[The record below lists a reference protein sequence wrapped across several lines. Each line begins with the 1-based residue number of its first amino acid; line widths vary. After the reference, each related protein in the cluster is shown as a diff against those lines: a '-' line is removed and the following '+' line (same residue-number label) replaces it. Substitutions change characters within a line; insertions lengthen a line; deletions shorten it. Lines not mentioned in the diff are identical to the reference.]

1 MGIPTIVCAAIAVNH
16 LNGDAIILR
25 DVEQSRDNT
34 VTAAGMVVGV
44 ALVSMLIEGVIT
56 VMRLCRRSCVIATV
70 VSINLYS
77 SVCSLASFPGLSQ
90 F

>member
-1 MGIPTIVCAAIAVNH
+1 MGIPTIVCAAIAVIR
-16 LNGDAIILR
+16 LNSDAIILR

-56 VMRLCRRSCVIATV
+56 VMRFCRRNCVIATV
-70 VSINLYS
+70 VSIT
-77 SVCSLASFPGLSQ
+77 VCVV
-90 F
+90 

>member
-1 MGIPTIVCAAIAVNH
+1 MCAAIAVNH
-16 LNGDAIILR
+16 LNGDALILR
-25 DVEQSRDNT
+25 DVEQSRDNN
-34 VTAAGMVVGV
+34 VTAAWMVVGV
-44 ALVSMLIEGVIT
+44 ALVSMFIEGVIT
-56 VMRLCRRSCVIATV
+56 AIRFCRRSRVIATV

>member
-1 MGIPTIVCAAIAVNH
+1 MGFPTFVCAATAVNH
-16 LNGDAIILR
+16 LNGDAVILR

-44 ALVSMLIEGVIT
+44 SLVSMLIEGVIT
-56 VMRLCRRSCVIATV
+56 VMRLCRSCMIATV

-77 SVCSLASFPGLSQ
+77 SVCIFRPFPILIL
-90 F
+90 